1 MLLHDSSFY
10 PSNMSTSDGSH
21 PSITLAYSPLFHSSL
36 TLIISLC
43 GIVFNFVC
51 AARIWLIISRYQER
65 KAKSSPQELEQEDQ
79 SRHILAHNRYRYLL
93 VLSGND
99 FLLCLSSV
107 ISCLDEIFFF
117 QSFLARHQLCAAQI
131 LVWKFTLHFLP
142 LLTVFILCRY
152 HFILNRNF
160 QMRHSNLSTLN
171 QLLCSDL
178 SILIPF
184 VLALAWS
191 VDGLWLWGVVNIK
204 DVTTATSQ
212 STDESGE
219 QNLTRA
225 PLSNHTF
232 SHVNQSLAQ
241 LMEHE
246 HEHFFHP
253 EQKIICFFQTNHDMD
268 FSLRLVYLIQA
279 DFLLL
284 FSLHL
289 LGNLPRP

>member
-10 PSNMSTSDGSH
+10 PSNMSTSNASH
-21 PSITLAYSPLFHSSL
+21 SFITLAYSPLFHSPL

-43 GIVFNFVC
+43 GICFNFIC
-51 AARIWLIISRYQER
+51 AAKIWLIIDRYQER
-65 KAKSSPQELEQEDQ
+65 KAKSSPQQLEQHDE

-107 ISCLDEIFFF
+107 ISCLDETFFF

-171 QLLCSDL
+171 QLLCTDL
-178 SILIPF
+178 SILVPF

-204 DVTTATSQ
+204 DVSSATSQ
-212 STDESGE
+212 SIDESGD
-219 QNLTRA
+219 QNLTRTL
-225 PLSNHTF
+225 LSNHT
-232 SHVNQSLAQ
+232 LAQ
-241 LMEHE
+241 FTERHHE
-246 HEHFFHP
+246 DFFHP
-253 EQKIICFFQTNHDMD
+253 EQKIICFFQANHDRD

-289 LGNLPRP
+289 LGNSPRV